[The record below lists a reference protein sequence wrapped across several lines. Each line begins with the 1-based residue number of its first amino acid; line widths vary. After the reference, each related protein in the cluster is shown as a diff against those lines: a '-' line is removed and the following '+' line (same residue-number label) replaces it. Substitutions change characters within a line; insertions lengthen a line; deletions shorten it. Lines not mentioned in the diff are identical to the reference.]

1 MTDAKDYL
9 QYFRTAEARIDLK
22 IRQLESLQ
30 DRLCSISAPMDK
42 EQVSHTR
49 NVDIMADT
57 VAMIVDIQKDID
69 QQTSEVFRRKREAY
83 RLLDQIDPD
92 SASLLIAHYF
102 NGLSVM
108 GVGKTIHVTKRQAQ
122 RRLNTAIEEFQS
134 VLNSQSY
141 LHSSAFRNS

>member
-30 DRLCSISAPMDK
+30 DRLCSISAPMEK

-122 RRLNTAIEEFQS
+122 RRLNTAIEKFQS
-134 VLNSQSY
+134 VLNAQSHLY
-141 LHSSAFRNS
+141 PSAFRNS